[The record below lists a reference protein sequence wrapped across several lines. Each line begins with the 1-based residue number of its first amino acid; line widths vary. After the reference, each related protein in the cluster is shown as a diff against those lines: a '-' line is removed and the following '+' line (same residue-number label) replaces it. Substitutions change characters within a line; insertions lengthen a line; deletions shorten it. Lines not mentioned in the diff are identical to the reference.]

1 MAALAYLLLPVTGM
15 IAYFGGGSARTR
27 FHGIQAVLYGVAWPT
42 LIYAASWIAETATRV
57 AFVVGALVWVVLIVA
72 TAAGKDLSVP
82 GLARHIERWAADS
95 PRDA

>member
-1 MAALAYLLLPVTGM
+1 MAALAYLLLPVSGL

-27 FHGIQAVLYGVAWPT
+27 FHGIQAVLYGVAWPA
-42 LIYAASWIAETATRV
+42 LIYAASWVAETATRLV
-57 AFVVGALVWVVLIVA
+57 FIGGTLVWLLLIVA
-72 TAAGKDLSVP
+72 TAAGKNPSMP